1 MPSTSAYN
9 TQIVSMYETMC
20 MSVAEIAE
28 DQNCCEAAVKI
39 VLAQNSKKYRV
50 ECGFISDSIDDINNP
65 NPAQN
70 PTSNDNADGF
80 NREDV
85 TLANN
90 IFREIAR
97 ESDNDVLRLRA
108 AEYIRDDYKGRKDIK
123 GIVNG
128 PQVNI
133 LVLNQ
138 RMEQARK
145 RMAEMEGRGSK
156 VIDVPQEQKVA

>member
-50 ECGFISDSIDDINNP
+50 ECGFINDDNLDNP
-65 NPAQN
+65 NPALN
-70 PTSNDNADGF
+70 DTSNANEDGF

-85 TLANN
+85 NLANN

-123 GIVNG
+123 NIVNG

-138 RMEQARK
+138 RMEQARR
-145 RMAEMEGRGSK
+145 RMAEMEGRNGQK
-156 VIDVPQEQKVA
+156 VIDVAEQKVA